1 MKEENFL
8 RRRFSLCPASST
20 PQKVDPR
27 KLTRNLFFGT
37 DNDIYPLSPG
47 KDVEGNSP
55 SALKDDPPQTPNS
68 ISKIEYKL
76 CNGSDKEC
84 VSPTAKFMKKE
95 TLKVC
100 GKQSGQH
107 QLAFF

>member
-27 KLTRNLFFGT
+27 KLTRNLFFGA

-47 KDVEGNSP
+47 GF
-55 SALKDDPPQTPNS
+55 L
-68 ISKIEYKL
+68 
-76 CNGSDKEC
+76 
-84 VSPTAKFMKKE
+84 
-95 TLKVC
+95 VC
-100 GKQSGQH
+100 QGRK
-107 QLAFF
+107 

>member
-27 KLTRNLFFGT
+27 KLTRNLFFGA

-47 KDVEGNSP
+47 WLFFIAMALSGNRGHENWGLYLFECCM
-55 SALKDDPPQTPNS
+55 ALHLKNVFSGTS
-68 ISKIEYKL
+68 LRGIW
-76 CNGSDKEC
+76 C
-84 VSPTAKFMKKE
+84 VSP
-95 TLKVC
+95 
-100 GKQSGQH
+100 
-107 QLAFF
+107 